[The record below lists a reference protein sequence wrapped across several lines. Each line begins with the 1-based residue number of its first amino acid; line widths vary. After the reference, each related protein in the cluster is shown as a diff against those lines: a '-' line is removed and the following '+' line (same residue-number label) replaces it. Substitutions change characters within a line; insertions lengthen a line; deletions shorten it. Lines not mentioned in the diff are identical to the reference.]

1 MIPPKAIIEKI
12 ENKEISVFDSIIHV
26 LEIVIAEGKLNMKQG
41 LYSDEY
47 IQIVKDRKRLFT
59 MQLKELKK
67 IKKLLQSQKE

>member
-47 IQIVKDRKRLFT
+47 IQIVKDRKILFT

-67 IKKLLQSQKE
+67 IKKLLQYQK

>member
-41 LYSDEY
+41 LYSEEY

-67 IKKLLQSQKE
+67 IKKLLQYQK

>member
-67 IKKLLQSQKE
+67 IKKLLQYQK